1 MRYAMVG
8 DIDAPGDTDQ
18 VEEDSLDEA
27 SDDDVVL
34 STDDDIGGAS
44 TVELNIEKLVENID
58 ADEAARI
65 RETKEKLEALDE
77 QRDDKFG
84 STYNFD
90 LDEEP

>member
-1 MRYAMVG
+1 MVG

-34 STDDDIGGAS
+34 STDDDISGAS
-44 TVELNIEKLVENID
+44 TVELNIEKLVEHID
-58 ADEAARI
+58 ADEAARK

-90 LDEEP
+90 LDKDP

>member
-1 MRYAMVG
+1 MVG

-34 STDDDIGGAS
+34 STDDDISGAS

-58 ADEAARI
+58 ADEAARK

-90 LDEEP
+90 LDKDP